1 MDRFFLTTLTLILAT
16 RLFCQNYALTME
28 NDDKDKEKNYP
39 INLLIKKDGSSQM
52 ICLRKKN
59 VLSVINYTKELS
71 ILSIQEVNLKEIEKQ
86 KYEASYINNKDE
98 VFLVFSKVENKK
110 NYYNIYSLTEDG
122 KLNTGSKK
130 ELFTEQSEYAG
141 ESKLKVFSSENNN
154 NIYLINK
161 MDKTF
166 LFGGKNS
173 IRLYKL
179 DNTGINVEWNKTL
192 SDNEKLKD
200 MDIIAL
206 MVSNTSGF
214 MLHFQKSNKDIN
226 TFRWY
231 DDKANIMHESSIGG
245 DSKFFDEVYV
255 VQKADGSFDI
265 TGFYSNKKNMNKVH
279 GIASFNYSLN
289 DSKINK
295 QYDYDLSSDL
305 LSNIYKEKKAEKFA
319 EKGLPNDFKIRKII
333 RDKDGN
339 HIFVAEMER
348 IETSTNTSMSGMG
361 AGATSGIGMGRT
373 MTTSRSYLINGS
385 VLIFSMNSKGKLLW
399 SDAILKDQKV
409 QIGMSRGYGSDL
421 GGIAMSYSFRIKST
435 SEGYLPLGLFAFE
448 DKEMLYIAFNDSEKN
463 FKYQSENDNDKKKT
477 KTTTNFNKAD
487 LYIYSVN
494 KDNGKSSIK
503 EVFDGKTNKF
513 TIYPKTTVK
522 VDDANYIIYANKGS
536 KDALGKLK
544 INNPAYQ
551 EDDMPVNKVQSK
563 KNESEGDQAPI
574 SQNNINKSAS
584 SAPAN
589 TSAIAHGEARNPTAA
604 VAKIYKYKAE
614 EKSVEYYNDLRKKF
628 EEEEKIRKE
637 KEALLTAEKAKKD
650 EEVKQGRRLTED
662 QAPQFDR
669 FRQGE
674 KNPVVTKTSAE
685 EDYKSLFK

>member
-1 MDRFFLTTLTLILAT
+1 MSRFLIIALTLIVANSLY
-16 RLFCQNYALTME
+16 CQNYALTLE
-28 NDDKDKEKNYP
+28 NDEKDKEKNYP
-39 INLLIKKDGSSQM
+39 INLLIKKDGTSQM
-52 ICLRKKN
+52 ICVRKKN
-59 VLSVINYTKELS
+59 VLSVINYTQDLK
-71 ILSIQEVNLKEIEKQ
+71 ILSVQELNLKEIEKQ
-86 KYEASYINNKDE
+86 KYEASYINSNDE
-98 VFLVFSKVENKK
+98 VFLIFSKVENKK
-110 NYYNIYSLTEDG
+110 NYYNLYSLNGDG
-122 KLNTGSKK
+122 KLNISSKK
-130 ELFTEQSEYAG
+130 ELFTELSEYAG

-161 MDKTF
+161 MDKNF

-179 DNTGINVEWNKTL
+179 DNTGTSIEWNKTL

-231 DDKANIMHESSIGG
+231 DDKANVMHESSIGS

-255 VQKADGSFDI
+255 VQKMDGSFDI

-289 DSKINK
+289 SDKITK
-295 QYDYDLSSDL
+295 QYDYDLSSEL
-305 LSNIYKEKKAEKFA
+305 LANIYKEKKAEKFA
-319 EKGLPNDFKIRKII
+319 EKGLPNDYKIRKII

-348 IETSTNTSMSGMG
+348 IETSTNSMPSTGMT
-361 AGATSGIGMGRT
+361 ATSGGMGMGRA
-373 MTTSRSYLINGS
+373 MTTNRTYLINGS
-385 VLIFSMNSKGKLLW
+385 VLIFSMSSKGKLLW
-399 SDAILKDQKV
+399 SDAILKEQKV

-421 GGIAMSYSFRIKST
+421 GGIALSYSFRVKSAP
-435 SEGYLPLGLFAFE
+435 EGYLPLGLFTFE
-448 DKEMLYIAFNDSEKN
+448 DKEKLYIAFNDSEKN
-463 FKYQSENDNDKKKT
+463 FKYQTENDNDKKKT
-477 KTTTNFNKAD
+477 KVTTNFNKAD

-494 KDNGKSSIK
+494 KDNGQSNIK

-522 VDDANYIIYANKGS
+522 LDDANYIIYANKGS

-544 INNPAYQ
+544 INNPNIQ
-551 EDDMPVNKVQSK
+551 EEDIPLNKAPNN
-563 KNESEGDQAPI
+563 KNESKSNQAPL
-574 SQNNINKSAS
+574 SQNNPDNKSNS
-584 SAPAN
+584 TPAN
-589 TSAIAHGEARNPTAA
+589 TSAIAHGEARTPSAA
-604 VAKIYKYKAE
+604 VAKTYKYKAD
-614 EKSVEYYNDLRKKF
+614 EKSVEYYNELRKKF

-637 KEALLTAEKAKKD
+637 KEAQLAVEKGKK
-650 EEVKQGRRLTED
+650 EEEIKQGRRLTED

-674 KNPVVTKTSAE
+674 KNPVVKKTTAE
-685 EDYKSLFK
+685 EDYKTLFK